1 MIPHFAHVT
10 RSVGENEG
18 VEITMNCN
26 EEAFDWIIE
35 MVKLA
40 SNYHLESDIDF
51 QPLNEAQ
58 IKEGVDGLFKKL
70 NDENCLNK
78 LVTCHFLHVNWIYE
92 RIWDEYF

>member
-1 MIPHFAHVT
+1 MIPHFANVT

-51 QPLNEAQ
+51 QPLNEA
-58 IKEGVDGLFKKL
+58 
-70 NDENCLNK
+70 
-78 LVTCHFLHVNWIYE
+78 
-92 RIWDEYF
+92 